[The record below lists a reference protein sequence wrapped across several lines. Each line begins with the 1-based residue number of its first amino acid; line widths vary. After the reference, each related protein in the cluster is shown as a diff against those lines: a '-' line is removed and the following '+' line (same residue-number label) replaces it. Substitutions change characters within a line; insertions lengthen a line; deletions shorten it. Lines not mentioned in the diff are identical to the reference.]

1 MSSRLAD
8 GHVAKNPENTRK
20 ANIFDVARLAGV
32 SHQTV
37 SRVLNDLPNV
47 RPATRKRVEDAIR
60 QLHYTPSPAARALV
74 TKRSRTIG
82 LVQATAGEYGPAQ
95 TALAF
100 SEAARNAQ
108 YVVLTIELATGE
120 GGAVRNA
127 VETLVRQNVEGV
139 VLICDN
145 RYVLD
150 AIYESE
156 IGIPIVSID
165 AGAPSHSLS
174 TAIDQLD
181 GARQAVRHLI
191 ELGHRDIAH
200 LAGPMHSPDAL
211 ARIEGWRAELAEDGL
226 IARPHGVG
234 DWTATSGYEF
244 GRTFP
249 VGEPFTAAFVANDQM
264 AIGFIGALAERGYSV
279 PGDVSVV
286 GFDDIPEA
294 QFVNPALTT
303 VRQDF
308 GALGR
313 SALSLVLE
321 VLDDVDDVRSADPLA
336 TTLQTRRSSAPLDV
350 PASSAAVSAPGSSP
364 APSAASR

>member
-1 MSSRLAD
+1 M
-8 GHVAKNPENTRK
+8 AKNPENPRK

-82 LVQATAGEYGPAQ
+82 LVQASAGEYGPSQ

-100 SEAARNAQ
+100 SEAARDAQ
-108 YVVLTIELATGE
+108 YVVLTIEMATGE

-165 AGAPSHSLS
+165 AGAPAHSLS
-174 TAIDQLD
+174 ASIDQVG

-191 ELGHRDIAH
+191 ELGHRDILH
-200 LAGPMHSPDAL
+200 LAGPMHSPDAQ

-226 IARPHGVG
+226 VARPHGVG
-234 DWTATSGYEF
+234 DWTASSGYQF

-249 VGEPFTAAFVANDQM
+249 VAEPFTAAFVANDQM
-264 AIGFIGALAERGYSV
+264 AIGFISALTERGYRV

-294 QFVNPALTT
+294 QYVHPGLTT

-308 GALGR
+308 SALGQ

-321 VLDDVDDVRSADPLA
+321 VVDGGEDVRSAGPLPTA
-336 TTLQTRRSSAPLDV
+336 LQVRGSTAERGAQ
-350 PASSAAVSAPGSSP
+350 AAN
-364 APSAASR
+364 AAAIAVEAG

>member
-1 MSSRLAD
+1 MSSRLTD
-8 GHVAKNPENTRK
+8 GQVAKNPENARK

-82 LVQATAGEYGPAQ
+82 LVQASAGEYGPSQ

-100 SEAARNAQ
+100 SEAAYGAQ
-108 YVVLTIELATGE
+108 YVVLTIEMATGE

-127 VETLVRQNVEGV
+127 VETLVRQNVESV

-150 AIYESE
+150 AIYEAE

-174 TAIDQLD
+174 TTIDQAG
-181 GARQAVRHLI
+181 GAREAVRHLI
-191 ELGHRDIAH
+191 QFGHRDIQH
-200 LAGPMHSPDAL
+200 LAGPMHSPDAQ

-226 IARPHGVG
+226 VARPHGVG
-234 DWTATSGYEF
+234 DWTASSGYQF

-264 AIGFIGALAERGYSV
+264 AIGFISALTERGYSV

-294 QFVNPALTT
+294 KYVQPGLTT

-308 GALGR
+308 SALGQ

-321 VLDDVDDVRSADPLA
+321 ALDSGENARPTRPLPA
-336 TTLQTRRSSAPLDV
+336 TLQARRSSAPLGI
-350 PASSAAVSAPGSSP
+350 SAAGTGAVTIQA
-364 APSAASR
+364 R

>member
-1 MSSRLAD
+1 M
-8 GHVAKNPENTRK
+8 AKNPENTRK

-82 LVQATAGEYGPAQ
+82 LIQASAGEYGPSQ

-100 SEAARNAQ
+100 SEAARDA
-108 YVVLTIELATGE
+108 VLTIEMATGE
-120 GGAVRNA
+120 GGAVRTA
-127 VETLVRQNVEGV
+127 VETLVRQNAEGL

-165 AGAPSHSLS
+165 VGAPAHSLS
-174 TAIDQLD
+174 TSIDQAE

-191 ELGHRDIAH
+191 ELGHRDIQH
-200 LAGPMHSPDAL
+200 LAGPMHSPDAQ

-226 IARPHGVG
+226 VARPHGVG
-234 DWTATSGYEF
+234 DWTAASGYQF

-249 VGEPFTAAFVANDQM
+249 VAEPFTAAFVANDQM
-264 AIGFIGALAERGYSV
+264 AIGFISALTERGYSV

-294 QFVNPALTT
+294 RFVAPGLTT
-303 VRQDF
+303 VRQEF
-308 GALGR
+308 GALGQ
-313 SALSLVLE
+313 SALSLLLE
-321 VLDDVDDVRSADPLA
+321 VLDGGEDVRSADPLPTA
-336 TTLQTRRSSAPLDV
+336 LQVRGSSASLGV
-350 PASSAAVSAPGSSP
+350 PATNAAVTLE
-364 APSAASR
+364 AS

>member
-1 MSSRLAD
+1 MSSRLTD
-8 GHVAKNPENTRK
+8 GHVAKNPDNTRK

-82 LVQATAGEYGPAQ
+82 LIQASAGEYGPSQ

-100 SEAARNAQ
+100 SEAARDAQ
-108 YVVLTIELATGE
+108 YIVLTIEMATGE

-127 VETLVRQNVEGV
+127 AETLVRQNVEGI

-156 IGIPIVSID
+156 IGVPIVSID
-165 AGAPSHSLS
+165 AGAPAHSLAAS
-174 TAIDQLD
+174 VDQRG

-191 ELGHRDIAH
+191 DLGHRDIAH
-200 LAGPMHSPDAL
+200 LAGPMHSPDAQ

-226 IARPHGVG
+226 VARPHGVG
-234 DWTATSGYEF
+234 DWTAAGGYQF

-249 VGEPFTAAFVANDQM
+249 VAEPFTAAFIANDQM
-264 AIGFIGALAERGYSV
+264 AIGFIGALVERGYSV

-294 QFVNPALTT
+294 RYVNPGLSTI
-303 VRQDF
+303 RQDF
-308 GALGR
+308 AGLGR
-313 SALSLVLE
+313 SALDLVLA
-321 VLDDVDDVRSADPLA
+321 VLDDEEAVRSAEPLP
-336 TTLQTRRSSAPLDV
+336 TTLTVRRSSGEPGLRHPEL
-350 PASSAAVSAPGSSP
+350 PAVTLETS
-364 APSAASR
+364 